1 MIYYDRIEVSGRI
14 DFNKKKSASREFDV
28 CHSWYFLNY
37 IFKFQP
43 NVCDR
48 CHDLLMMS
56 VNLSDIVISNIKGS
70 NYRFIISLISKN
82 EIINLLQNADLNEK
96 IRALSIK
103 KI

>member
-1 MIYYDRIEVSGRI
+1 MIELKFLEELILI
-14 DFNKKKSASREFDV
+14 KKSASKEFDV

-48 CHDLLMMS
+48 CLDLLMMS

-70 NYRFIISLISKN
+70 NYRLIISLISKN
-82 EIINLLQNADLNEK
+82 ETINLLQNADLNEK

>member
-1 MIYYDRIEVSGRI
+1 MIYYDRIEVFGRN
-14 DFNKKKSASREFDV
+14 DFNKRKCIKEFDV